1 LAERGD
7 WVVAYVNTAGPWP
20 VKTQIVSYRGAKIW
34 IIPVMKNFYPAL
46 AMRVGDGYSRE
57 DAGRLLMRFLS
68 ALSWV
73 ERRGYLVE
81 GIGGGSSPFPM
92 GRDKERGFSI
102 CEEFNLT
109 SLPDPSEEQALLAL
123 ALMREGRGLNH
134 PAYAF
139 LSFYRILEVAF
150 PNGAAIK
157 AWLGS
162 TVGSLT
168 GFGVAEAMAKLK
180 DDGRDDVPAHLWE
193 SGRCA
198 VAHANRE
205 PVVDPD
211 DPADARRMRDE
222 LPIIRAL
229 AEKAIE
235 EKLGVKTPT
244 TIYREHLYELA
255 GFKEVLGVDTVA
267 YLTRGEEIADGRSLE
282 IPDIKVAIRKRSAYA
297 PLCNLSIKE
306 ARQEGTMLYLAFGSK
321 VGDVGMRVQLDF
333 AAERLNF
340 SVFDDLAV
348 ADTGSA
354 ESAERVAEV
363 LRFQFDYFGNG
374 ELQIFNADT
383 GALLGRKD
391 AYLPLNMHLNHEGAN
406 AEIARWR
413 RLAEERRARGRNFAE
428 EMSRQAVGYK
438 VTINA
443 SPTAIE
449 APQVPDENG

>member
-1 LAERGD
+1 
-7 WVVAYVNTAGPWP
+7 
-20 VKTQIVSYRGAKIW
+20 
-34 IIPVMKNFYPAL
+34 
-46 AMRVGDGYSRE
+46 MRVGDSYSRE
-57 DAGRLLMRFLS
+57 GAGKLLMRFLS

-92 GRDKERGFSI
+92 GRDKERGLSI

-109 SLPDPSEEQALLAL
+109 SLPDPMDEQALLAL

-139 LSFYRILEVAF
+139 LSFYRVLEVAF

-157 AWLGS
+157 SWLGS
-162 TVGSLT
+162 TIGSLT
-168 GFGVAEAMAKLK
+168 GFGVPEAMAKLK
-180 DDGRDDVPAHLWE
+180 ADGKDDVPAHLWE

-205 PVVDPD
+205 PIVDPD
-211 DPADARRMRDE
+211 DPADARRMHEE

-235 EKLGVKTPT
+235 EKLGVKTPAM
-244 TIYREHLYELA
+244 IYREHLYELA
-255 GFKEVLGVDTVA
+255 GFKEVLGVETVG
-267 YLTRGEEIADGRSLE
+267 YLTRGEKITDGRSLE
-282 IPDIKVAIRKRSAYA
+282 IPDINVAIRKGPAYA
-297 PLCNLSIKE
+297 PLRNLSVKE
-306 ARQEGTMLYLAFGSK
+306 ARQEGTVLHLAFESK
-321 VGDVGMRVQLDF
+321 AGDVGICFQLDF

-391 AYLPLNMHLNHEGAN
+391 AYLPVNMHLNHKAAD
-406 AEIARWR
+406 AEIARWK
-413 RLAEERRARGRNFAE
+413 RLAEERRTRDRSFAE
-428 EMSRQAVGYK
+428 ETSRLAFGYN
-438 VTINA
+438 VTMNA
-443 SPTAIE
+443 SSTAAE
-449 APQVPDENG
+449 APPVPDENGNVAV